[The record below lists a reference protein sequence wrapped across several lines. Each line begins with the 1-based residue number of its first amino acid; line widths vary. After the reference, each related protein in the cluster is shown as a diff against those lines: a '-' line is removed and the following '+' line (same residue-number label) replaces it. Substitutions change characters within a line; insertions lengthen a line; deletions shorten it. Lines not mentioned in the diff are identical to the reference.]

1 MSLGAALVLRR
12 NPITKLPISDSSN
25 TEKEPNSR
33 LVQVNKHDI
42 ATIIAGPPSSFTLQ
56 YFVVNLTDMA
66 DNNSSLRVPSV
77 RIGEKHKE
85 LFISINQFVHA
96 YMSQPGHDNSHDYLH
111 ILRVLSNT
119 NRILAAELKS
129 NPSSIYDTSALF
141 LAALLHDVGDRK
153 YAKAGEDVENQVSV
167 LLRERGADD
176 ELALKVQ
183 TIVKHVSYTHEV
195 SNPDAVVSTLRRYP
209 ELAIVQ
215 DADRLDAIGAVGVAR
230 CFSFGAA
237 KFPNQPMSRAIDHF
251 GEKLYK
257 LADMMKTQAGK
268 DMAQKRKKVLEDFA
282 KEFEAESELS
292 FK

>member
-1 MSLGAALVLRR
+1 MAD
-12 NPITKLPISDSSN
+12 SDSSLRI
-25 TEKEPNSR
+25 PN
-33 LVQVNKHDI
+33 VPINGKH
-42 ATIIAGPPSSFTLQ
+42 T
-56 YFVVNLTDMA
+56 
-66 DNNSSLRVPSV
+66 
-77 RIGEKHKE
+77 E
-85 LFISINQFVHA
+85 LFKSINQYVHA

-119 NRILAAELKS
+119 NRILKMELKN
-129 NPSSIYDTSALF
+129 NPSTAYDTSVLF

-153 YAKAGEDVENQVSV
+153 YAKPGEDVENQVSA
-167 LLRERGADD
+167 LLRDRGADD

-195 SNPDAVVSTLRRYP
+195 SNPDAVVSILRKYP

-237 KFPNQPMSRAIDHF
+237 KFPDQPMSRAIEHF
-251 GEKLYK
+251 DEKLYK
-257 LADMMKTQAGK
+257 LADMMKTKTGK
-268 DMAQKRKKVLEDFA
+268 DMAQRRKKTLEDFA

-292 FK
+292 FGYV